1 MRPMTLAVPLD
12 IAPPP
17 RPTSLVAANFPERCH
32 PSRFFWYGVAVSNPA
47 RFGKALAARRRSL
60 NLNLSRLAQACNR
73 TRRWF
78 DDPSGGSP
86 AAVSSITHTALFR
99 LERGCVTTVSG
110 ATVVAVLHALSLS
123 PPDLLDCAEPA
134 GRDLPR
140 CEVAAARW
148 CLRQEDLDRLA
159 GWPVK
164 FISEEVVRATLKTR
178 NASEAARATGV
189 SRRTIYYWIARLE
202 AAAKEADA
210 APAEEG

>member
-1 MRPMTLAVPLD
+1 MRTTRPAPANLA
-12 IAPPP
+12 AGH
-17 RPTSLVAANFPERCH
+17 FPEQCR
-32 PSRFFWYGVAVSNPA
+32 PSRFFWYGVAVQNPA

-60 NLNLSRLAQACNR
+60 NLNLSKLAQACNR

-78 DDPSGGSP
+78 DPSGEPP
-86 AAVSSITHTALFR
+86 AAVPGITHTALFR
-99 LERGCVTTVSG
+99 LERGCATTVSG

-140 CEVAAARW
+140 CVVAAARW
-148 CLRQEDLDRLA
+148 CLRQEDLDKLA

-164 FISEEVVRATLKTR
+164 FISEEVVRATLRTR